1 MIDSTDRA
9 ARILVAYYSA
19 TGHVHALAKA
29 VADGAAAA
37 GADVRL
43 RPVEE
48 LAPEQVISRNQA
60 WGRHRSEVIDEPTA
74 SLDDLEWADGIAFGT
89 PTRFGNVA
97 AQLKM
102 FLDQAG
108 QLWQE
113 GKLINKVA
121 TAFTSSQT
129 VHGGQEST
137 ILALNNTF
145 YHWGAIVLP
154 LGYTVHEVFNGGGN
168 PYGASYTSGTRFG
181 PPDRETTVVAVAQG
195 RRLARVAQV
204 IGVAREHGLLET
216 RAGRP
221 RCTNP
226 RSETVAH
233 LDDSRR
239 SEDSATLGERLGPAV
254 SFATTEHF
262 NLQTARVATIS
273 EANGRA
279 SLYLAALSSNLIALA
294 FVGQMSRLGTAFYV
308 FALILLP
315 VLAFV
320 GVVTFQR
327 LVQSSIEDM
336 AYARRIARLRAFYL
350 GLAPELEPF
359 LVVDSGRERLR
370 PSAW

>member
-29 VADGAAAA
+29 VAEGALAA
-37 GADVRL
+37 GAEVRL

-48 LAPEQVISRNQA
+48 LAPEMLISRNQA
-60 WGRHRSEVIDEPTA
+60 WGRHRSEVSDEPTA
-74 SLDDLEWADGIAFGT
+74 SLDDLEWADGFAFGT

-154 LGYTVHEVFNGGGN
+154 LGYTVGEVFNGGGN
-168 PYGASYTSGTRFG
+168 PYGASYTSGTRVG
-181 PPDRETTVVAVAQG
+181 PPDHETTVVAVAQG

-204 IGVAREHGLLET
+204 IGVARERGLLDV
-216 RAGRP
+216 RAG
-221 RCTNP
+221 
-226 RSETVAH
+226 A
-233 LDDSRR
+233 
-239 SEDSATLGERLGPAV
+239 PAKAV
-254 SFATTEHF
+254 
-262 NLQTARVATIS
+262 
-273 EANGRA
+273 EA
-279 SLYLAALSSNLIALA
+279 I
-294 FVGQMSRLGTAFYV
+294 
-308 FALILLP
+308 
-315 VLAFV
+315 
-320 GVVTFQR
+320 
-327 LVQSSIEDM
+327 
-336 AYARRIARLRAFYL
+336 
-350 GLAPELEPF
+350 
-359 LVVDSGRERLR
+359 
-370 PSAW
+370 